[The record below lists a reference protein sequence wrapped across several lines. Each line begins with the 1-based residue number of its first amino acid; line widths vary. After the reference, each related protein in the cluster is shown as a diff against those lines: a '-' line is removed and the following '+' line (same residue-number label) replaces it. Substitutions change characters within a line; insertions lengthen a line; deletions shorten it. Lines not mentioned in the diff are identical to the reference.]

1 MKKEALASTSLGLS
15 DLGFKVFLTQWGIDC
30 QDACRWNPAAPAVVA
45 WVSESATGQEPKQCP
60 ELHQSKASLN
70 TDQLS

>member
-45 WVSESATGQEPKQCP
+45 WVSESATG
-60 ELHQSKASLN
+60 
-70 TDQLS
+70 TRT